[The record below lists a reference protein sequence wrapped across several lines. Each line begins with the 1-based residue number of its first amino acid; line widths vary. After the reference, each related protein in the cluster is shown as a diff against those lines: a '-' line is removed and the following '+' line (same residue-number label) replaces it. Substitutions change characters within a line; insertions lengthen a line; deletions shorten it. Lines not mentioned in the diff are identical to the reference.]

1 VDLAPI
7 CNRSQWKPEAKLAK
21 LSQEKPNRYVRLDDG
36 RWRCPPGE
44 AYAAAFGS
52 FYRLRSSEELNPLL
66 VRNLVFLGDYL
77 RDVPPVPEEVATRV
91 LALVAAFPGHSLAE
105 LRTHVSDGA
114 TNDQLFALI
123 ATGRLYTDPSEA
135 LLIEPQRVRLFCDR
149 ESAAAFPL
157 AIKPL
162 SADFESSLAHRG

>member
-77 RDVPPVPEEVATRV
+77 RDVWSQKDFAGYSSRSFQIHKTIWYFEVAT
-91 LALVAAFPGHSLAE
+91 P
-105 LRTHVSDGA
+105 
-114 TNDQLFALI
+114 
-123 ATGRLYTDPSEA
+123 
-135 LLIEPQRVRLFCDR
+135 
-149 ESAAAFPL
+149 
-157 AIKPL
+157 
-162 SADFESSLAHRG
+162 

>member
-1 VDLAPI
+1 M
-7 CNRSQWKPEAKLAK
+7 
-21 LSQEKPNRYVRLDDG
+21 
-36 RWRCPPGE
+36 
-44 AYAAAFGS
+44 
-52 FYRLRSSEELNPLL
+52 
-66 VRNLVFLGDYL
+66 
-77 RDVPPVPEEVATRV
+77 
-91 LALVAAFPGHSLAE
+91 
-105 LRTHVSDGA
+105 A

-135 LLIEPQRVRLFCDR
+135 LLIEPQHVRLFCDR